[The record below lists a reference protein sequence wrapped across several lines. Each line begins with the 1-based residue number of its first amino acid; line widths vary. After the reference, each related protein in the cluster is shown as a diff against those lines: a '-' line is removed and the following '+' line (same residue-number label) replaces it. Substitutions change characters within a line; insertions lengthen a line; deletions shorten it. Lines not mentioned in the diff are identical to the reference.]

1 MHLNHRGEVSIL
13 EVTEE
18 EATIEVEAGV
28 TIRHL
33 RMLFLMLPVHRH
45 KLVQVLLLMYSNL
58 LLQ

>member
-1 MHLNHRGEVSIL
+1 MHLNYRGEVSIL

-28 TIRHL
+28 TIHHL
-33 RMLFLMLPVHRH
+33 RMLFLMLQVHRH
-45 KLVQVLLLMYSNL
+45 KLVQVLLLMYNSL